1 MIKESTAHVRP
12 GTSALVRL
20 VLALAAWRKRAA
32 ERRRARL
39 GQRHTDRLSDHM
51 WKDIGFSRGDPE
63 RHVAHWLY
71 RG

>member
-1 MIKESTAHVRP
+1 MIKESIAHMRP
-12 GTSALVRL
+12 GAGALTRL
-20 VLALAAWRKRAA
+20 VLALAAWRRRGT

-63 RHVAHWLY
+63 RHVADWLH